1 MRPVMLVEGL
11 IPEEQAKLDACKTP
25 EEMLALAKEVGY
37 ELSEDELE
45 AISGGIFHTS
55 ERYLEW
61 FCPTCDIKLEWQKS
75 PKRGYRCRR
84 CGTVYSEGDDPRVVK
99 KWVESPHL

>member
-45 AISGGIFHTS
+45 AISGGLYD
-55 ERYLEW
+55 EKYKEQY
-61 FCPTCDIKLEWQKS
+61 CPTCNVKVYWQKS
-75 PKRGYRCRR
+75 PKRGMRCPR
-84 CGTVYSEGDDPRVVK
+84 CNTVYSENDSRLIWK
-99 KWVESPHL
+99 